1 MSEINLYSY
10 SMSEL
15 QALARDIEVELRRR
29 GDEERKR
36 VLVQMKDLAAS
47 VDMTL
52 DDFIA
57 YSSSKKTKGE
67 PKYQNPVNPRQ
78 TWTGRGKR
86 PSWIKAVLE
95 QGGSLEDMLI
105 EK

>member
-67 PKYQNPVNPRQ
+67 PKYQNPDNPRQ

>member
-1 MSEINLYSY
+1 MAEINLQDL
-10 SMSEL
+10 SMQEL
-15 QALARDIEVELRRR
+15 QALSRDIEGELRRR

-36 VLVQMKDLAAS
+36 VLVRMKELAAS

-52 DDFIA
+52 EEVIA

-67 PKYQNPVNPRQ
+67 PKFQNPENPRQ

-86 PSWIKAVLE
+86 PSWIKAALE
-95 QGGSLEDMLI
+95 QGKSLDELRI
-105 EK
+105 E

>member
-1 MSEINLYSY
+1 MH
-10 SMSEL
+10 EL
-15 QALARDIEVELRRR
+15 QALSRDIDVELRRR

-36 VLVQMKDLAAS
+36 VLAQMKELAAS

-52 DDFIA
+52 EEVIA

-67 PKYQNPVNPRQ
+67 PKYQNPADPRQ

-86 PSWIKAVLE
+86 PSWIKAALE
-95 QGGSLEDMLI
+95 QGKSLDELRI
-105 EK
+105 E

>member
-1 MSEINLYSY
+1 
-10 SMSEL
+10 MSEL
-15 QALARDIEVELRRR
+15 QALARDIEVELKRRY
-29 GDEERKR
+29 DEERKR
-36 VLVQMKDLAAS
+36 ILVQMKDLAAS

-67 PKYQNPVNPRQ
+67 PKYQNPANPRQ

-95 QGGSLEDMLI
+95 QGGALEDMLI

>member
-36 VLVQMKDLAAS
+36 VLVQMKELAAS
-47 VDMTL
+47 VDMSL
-52 DDFIA
+52 EDVIA

-67 PKYQNPVNPRQ
+67 PKYQNPENPRQ

-86 PSWIKAVLE
+86 PSWIKAVLA

-105 EK
+105 A

>member
-1 MSEINLYSY
+1 MSEINLYDY
-10 SMSEL
+10 SMPELHALATDIESEL
-15 QALARDIEVELRRR
+15 KRR
-29 GDEERKR
+29 GDQEKKR

-47 VDMTL
+47 VNMSL
-52 DDFIA
+52 EDFLA

-67 PKYQNPVNPRQ
+67 PKYQNPANPRQ

-95 QGGSLEDMLI
+95 QGGAMEDMLI
-105 EK
+105 AK

>member
-10 SMSEL
+10 SIPEL
-15 QALARDIEVELRRR
+15 QMLARDIEVELKRRN
-29 GDEERKR
+29 DEERKR
-36 VLVQMKDLAAS
+36 VLVQMKELAAS

-52 DDFIA
+52 EDVIA

-67 PKYQNPVNPRQ
+67 PKYQNPDNPRQ

-86 PSWIKAVLE
+86 PSWIKAALE
-95 QGGSLEDMLI
+95 AGGSLDDLRI
-105 EK
+105 

>member
-10 SMSEL
+10 SIPEL
-15 QALARDIEVELRRR
+15 QALARDIEVELKRR

-36 VLVQMKDLAAS
+36 VLAQMKELAAS

-52 DDFIA
+52 EEVMA
-57 YSSSKKTKGE
+57 YSSTKKTKGE
-67 PKYQNPVNPRQ
+67 PKFQNPENPRQ

-86 PSWIKAVLE
+86 PSWIKAALA
-95 QGGSLEDMLI
+95 QGKALDDLLI
-105 EK
+105 E

>member
-1 MSEINLYSY
+1 
-10 SMSEL
+10 MSEL
-15 QALARDIEVELRRR
+15 QSLARDIEVELRRR

-36 VLVQMKDLAAS
+36 ILAQMKELAAS

-67 PKYQNPVNPRQ
+67 PKYQNPDNSRQ

-86 PSWIKAVLE
+86 PSWIKAVLA

-105 EK
+105 A

>member
-1 MSEINLYSY
+1 MAEINLQDL
-10 SMSEL
+10 SMQEL
-15 QALARDIEVELRRR
+15 QALSRDIEGELRRR

-36 VLVQMKDLAAS
+36 VLARMKELAAS

-52 DDFIA
+52 EEVIA

-67 PKYQNPVNPRQ
+67 PKFQNPENPRQ

-86 PSWIKAVLE
+86 PSWIKAALE
-95 QGGSLEDMLI
+95 QGKSLDELRI
-105 EK
+105 E

>member
-36 VLVQMKDLAAS
+36 VLVQMKELAAS

-67 PKYQNPVNPRQ
+67 PKYQNPANPRQ

-86 PSWIKAVLE
+86 PSWIKAVLA

-105 EK
+105 A

>member
-36 VLVQMKDLAAS
+36 ILAQMKELAAS

-67 PKYQNPVNPRQ
+67 PKYQNPDNPRQ

-86 PSWIKAVLE
+86 PSWIKAVLA

-105 EK
+105 A